1 MATEGKRFKV
11 TLDVDAAP
19 VMTLRQELKQTL
31 VELQRMD
38 QGSEEFTKLTQK
50 AAELKDQMADINEQV
65 NVFASGSKYEQAANG
80 LGEIGSAIQNLD
92 FDKAAARA
100 KSFATV
106 AKSITFGDAIKSVK
120 DLGST
125 FLTLGKAILTN
136 PLFLIAAV
144 VGAIVVGIIKLMDK
158 LGILK
163 KIFEA
168 VGGAIDYVIGLLKD
182 LLDWLGLTSFAA
194 EEAADRQAKAQERVA
209 KSYEDKRNK
218 LVKAYDQEIALAQ
231 IAGETTFDIE
241 RKKQLAIIETSRQ
254 QYRALEAQRDA
265 LRASGKL
272 TAEQSKEINANMK
285 ALREGIEGARNE
297 IQLINAKEVEDNN
310 TKNAK
315 VEADNKASY
324 AKRIADAKQYEADRL
339 AAQRLIRDLEI
350 ELMEQGTE
358 KDLEL
363 NREKYKR
370 LIEDTEKNEKLL
382 ADEKIRILA
391 EYAELQF
398 EAEKAI
404 LQKQDDEIQAAMDKA
419 KADREA
425 KEAKERE
432 EFLKRTEEDNA
443 KRLEQQKA
451 FNEAQLAADQS
462 LFDAKLGAAMGLV
475 SALGSLA
482 GENKKVANAL
492 FAVDKALAI
501 AQVIVSTQR
510 EIAGYAANP
519 TWTLLPDGGATIKAA
534 NIAAA
539 KIRAGV
545 SIATIAAS
553 SIAKFMGGGGG
564 AVGGGGGGAA
574 QPQAASVPQSTNTNL
589 FGQGNN
595 MNNLSASQPNQQNIT
610 VTAVVSETEITSTQ
624 NKIKGI
630 KQMSE
635 L

>member
-1 MATEGKRFKV
+1 MATVGKSFRVDIQADATSLVALRKELEQTREQLKGVKEG
-11 TLDVDAAP
+11 T
-19 VMTLRQELKQTL
+19 
-31 VELQRMD
+31 
-38 QGSEEFTKLTQK
+38 EEFEKMSEKVSNL
-50 AAELKDQMADINEQV
+50 
-65 NVFASGSKYEQAANG
+65 S
-80 LGEIGSAIQNLD
+80 GEIEKMNAKIDGLSLTDKLNGAKDSLNSFKDSLMKAD
-92 FDKAAARA
+92 FSGAA
-100 KSFATV
+100 KQVQTFATV
-106 AKSITFGDAIKSVK
+106 AKTISFKDAIGSVK
-120 DLGST
+120 ALGST
-125 FLTLGKAILTN
+125 FMQLGRTILTN

-158 LGILK
+158 MGLLK
-163 KIFEA
+163 KIFDSVGQA
-168 VGGAIDYVIGLLKD
+168 VTYVIDLLKD

-194 EEAADRQAKAQERVA
+194 EEAAEKQAKAQEKVA
-209 KSYEDKRNK
+209 ASYEDKRKK
-218 LVKAYDQEIALAQ
+218 LTTAYDQEIVLAN
-231 IAGETTFDIE
+231 IAGENTSELE
-241 RKKQLAIIETSRQ
+241 RKKQQAIIETSRQ
-254 QYRALEAQRDA
+254 QYKALEAQRDA
-265 LRASGKL
+265 LRAAGKL
-272 TAEQSKEINANMK
+272 TAEQSKQINETMRS
-285 ALREGIEGARNE
+285 LREGIEGARFEIKKLNAQEVADTKKKNE
-297 IQLINAKEVEDNN
+297 EVE
-310 TKNAK
+310 K
-315 VEADNKASY
+315 ADKDSY
-324 AKRIADAKQYEADRL
+324 AKRIEAAKKYAEERL

-350 ELMEQGTE
+350 ELMEQGIE

-370 LIEDTEKNEKLL
+370 LIEDTQKNEKLL
-382 ADEKIRILA
+382 ADEKTRILA

-404 LQKQDDEIQAAMDKA
+404 KKKYDDELQAAVDKEA
-419 KADREA
+419 AEIKALQ
-425 KEAKERE
+425 AKERE
-432 EFLKRTEEDNA
+432 EFLKRTAEDNA

-510 EIAGYAANP
+510 EIATYAAHPIWSLN
-519 TWTLLPDGGATIKAA
+519 LDGGASIKAPM
-534 NIAAA
+534 IAAA
-539 KIRAGV
+539 KIRAAT

-564 AVGGGGGGAA
+564 AVSGGGGAA
-574 QPQAASVPQSTNTNL
+574 QPQAAAVPQSTSVNL

-595 MNNLSASQPNQQNIT
+595 MNNLSAAQPNDQSIT
-610 VTAVVSETEITSTQ
+610 VTAVVSETEITATQ

>member
-144 VGAIVVGIIKLMDK
+144 VGAIVVGIIKLLDK

-168 VGGAIDYVIGLLKD
+168 VGGAIDYVIGLLKEF
-182 LLDWLGLTSFAA
+182 LDWIGLTSFAA
-194 EEAADRQAKAQERVA
+194 EEAAERQAAAQQKVA
-209 KSYEDKRNK
+209 DAYGEKRK
-218 LVKAYDQEIALAQ
+218 QLTTAYDQEIALAQ
-231 IAGETTFDIE
+231 IAGETTFEQE
-241 RKKQLAIIETSRQ
+241 RRKQQMIIETSRLE
-254 QYRALEAQRDA
+254 YKALEATREG

-285 ALREGIEGARNE
+285 ALREGIQGAQRE
-297 IQLINAKEVEDNN
+297 IEIINAKEVQDNKA
-310 TKNAK
+310 KNAK

-358 KDLEL
+358 KDLAM
-363 NREKYKR
+363 NAEKYKR
-370 LIEDTEKNEKLL
+370 LIEDTQKNEKLL

-398 EAEKAI
+398 EAEKDI
-404 LQKQDDEIQAAMDKA
+404 LQKQDDEIQAAMDLA
-419 KADREA
+419 KANREE

-564 AVGGGGGGAA
+564 AVSGGGGGAA
-574 QPQAASVPQSTNTNL
+574 QPQAASVPQSTSTNL

-595 MNNLSASQPNQQNIT
+595 MNNLSATQPNQQNIT

>member
-50 AAELKDQMADINEQV
+50 AAELKDQMADVNEQV
-65 NVFASGSKYEQAANG
+65 SVFASGSKYEQAANG
-80 LGEIGSAIQNLD
+80 LGSVGDAIKNLD

-158 LGILK
+158 MGLLK
-163 KIFEA
+163 KIFDSVGQA
-168 VGGAIDYVIGLLKD
+168 VTYVINLLKD

-194 EEAADRQAKAQERVA
+194 DEEADRQIKAQERIA
-209 KSYEDKRNK
+209 AARKENQQR
-218 LVKAYDQEIALAQ
+218 LIKAYDQEIALAR
-231 IAGETTFDIE
+231 IAGENTVQTE
-241 RKKQLAIIETSRQ
+241 LKKQNAIIATAREE
-254 QYRALEAQRDA
+254 YKLIEAQRKIAYA
-265 LRASGKL
+265 LGTVGAESAKKFTASM
-272 TAEQSKEINANMK
+272 KE
-285 ALREGIEGARNE
+285 LRETIEGARNE
-297 IQLINAKEVEDNN
+297 IQLINAKEVEDNKK
-310 TKNAK
+310 KNEK
-315 VEADNKASY
+315 LTSDNKASY
-324 AKRIADAKQYEADRL
+324 AKRIADAKQYELERIG
-339 AAQRLIRDLEI
+339 AQRLIRDLEL
-350 ELMEQGTE
+350 ELMEQGIE
-358 KDLEL
+358 KDLAM
-363 NREKYKR
+363 NAEKYKR
-370 LIEDTEKNEKLL
+370 LIEDTQKNEKLL
-382 ADEKIRILA
+382 ADEKTRILA
-391 EYAELQF
+391 EYGELQF

-432 EFLKRTEEDNA
+432 EFLKRTAEDNA

-564 AVGGGGGGAA
+564 AVSGGGGAA
-574 QPQAASVPQSTNTNL
+574 QPQAAAVPQSTSVNL

-595 MNNLSASQPNQQNIT
+595 MNNLSAAQPNDQSIT
-610 VTAVVSETEITSTQ
+610 VTAVVSETEITATQ

>member
-564 AVGGGGGGAA
+564 AVSGGGGGAA
-574 QPQAASVPQSTNTNL
+574 QPQAASVPQSTSTNL

>member
-50 AAELKDQMADINEQV
+50 AAELKDQMADVNEQV
-65 NVFASGSKYEQAANG
+65 SVFASGSKYEQAANG
-80 LGEIGSAIQNLD
+80 LGSVGDAIKNLD

-158 LGILK
+158 MGLLK
-163 KIFEA
+163 KIFDSVGQA
-168 VGGAIDYVIGLLKD
+168 VTYVIDLLKD

-194 EEAADRQAKAQERVA
+194 EEAAEKQAKAQEKVA
-209 KSYEDKRNK
+209 ASYEDKRKK
-218 LVKAYDQEIALAQ
+218 LTTAYDQEIALAQ

-241 RKKQLAIIETSRQ
+241 RKKQNAIIETSRQ
-254 QYRALEAQRDA
+254 QYKALEAQRDA

-285 ALREGIEGARNE
+285 ALREGIEGARRE
-297 IQLINAKEVEDNN
+297 IEIINAKEVQDNK

-324 AKRIADAKQYEADRL
+324 AKRIADMKQYEADRL

-358 KDLEL
+358 KDLAM
-363 NREKYKR
+363 NAEKYKR
-370 LIEDTEKNEKLL
+370 LIEDTQKNEKLL
-382 ADEKIRILA
+382 ADEKTRILA

-432 EFLKRTEEDNA
+432 EFLKRTAEDNA

-564 AVGGGGGGAA
+564 AVSGGGGAA
-574 QPQAASVPQSTNTNL
+574 QPQAAAVPQSTSVNL

-595 MNNLSASQPNQQNIT
+595 MNNLSAAQPNDQSIT
-610 VTAVVSETEITSTQ
+610 VTAVVSETEITATQ

>member
-50 AAELKDQMADINEQV
+50 AAELKDQMADVNEQV
-65 NVFASGSKYEQAANG
+65 SVFASGSKYEQAANG
-80 LGEIGSAIQNLD
+80 LGSVGDAIKNLD

-158 LGILK
+158 MGLLK
-163 KIFEA
+163 KIFDSVGQA
-168 VGGAIDYVIGLLKD
+168 VTYVIDLLKD

-194 EEAADRQAKAQERVA
+194 EEAADKQAKAQEKVA
-209 KSYEDKRNK
+209 ASYEDKRKK
-218 LVKAYDQEIALAQ
+218 LTTAYDQEIALAQ

-241 RKKQLAIIETSRQ
+241 RKKQNAIIETSRQ
-254 QYRALEAQRDA
+254 QYKALEAQRDA
-265 LRASGKL
+265 LRAAGKL

-285 ALREGIEGARNE
+285 ALREGIEGARRE
-297 IQLINAKEVEDNN
+297 IEIINAKEVQDNK

-324 AKRIADAKQYEADRL
+324 AKRIADMKQYEADRL

-358 KDLEL
+358 KDLAM
-363 NREKYKR
+363 NAEKYKR
-370 LIEDTEKNEKLL
+370 LIEDTQKNEKLL
-382 ADEKIRILA
+382 ADEKTRILA

-432 EFLKRTEEDNA
+432 EFLKRTAEDNA

-564 AVGGGGGGAA
+564 AVSGGGGAA
-574 QPQAASVPQSTNTNL
+574 QPQAAAVPQSTSVNL

-595 MNNLSASQPNQQNIT
+595 MNNLSAAQPNDQSIT
-610 VTAVVSETEITSTQ
+610 VTAVVSETEITATQ

>member
-1 MATEGKRFKV
+1 MATAGKSFRVDIQADATSLVALRKELEQTREQLKGVKEG
-11 TLDVDAAP
+11 T
-19 VMTLRQELKQTL
+19 
-31 VELQRMD
+31 
-38 QGSEEFTKLTQK
+38 EEFEKMSEKVSNL
-50 AAELKDQMADINEQV
+50 
-65 NVFASGSKYEQAANG
+65 S
-80 LGEIGSAIQNLD
+80 GEIEKMNAKIDGLSLTDKLNGAKDSLNSFKDSLMKAD
-92 FDKAAARA
+92 FSGAA
-100 KSFATV
+100 KQVQTFATV
-106 AKSITFGDAIKSVK
+106 AKTISFKDAIGSVK
-120 DLGST
+120 ALGST

-158 LGILK
+158 MGLLK
-163 KIFEA
+163 KIFDSVGQA
-168 VGGAIDYVIGLLKD
+168 VTYVIDLLKD

-194 EEAADRQAKAQERVA
+194 EEAADKQAKAQEKVA
-209 KSYEDKRNK
+209 ASYEDKRKK
-218 LVKAYDQEIALAQ
+218 LTTAYDQEIALAQ

-241 RKKQLAIIETSRQ
+241 RKKQNAIIETSRQ
-254 QYRALEAQRDA
+254 QYKALEAQRDA

-285 ALREGIEGARNE
+285 ALREGIEGARRE
-297 IQLINAKEVEDNN
+297 IEIINAKEVQDNK

-324 AKRIADAKQYEADRL
+324 AKRIADMKQYEADRL

-350 ELMEQGTE
+350 ELMEQGIE
-358 KDLEL
+358 KDLAM
-363 NREKYKR
+363 NAEKYKR
-370 LIEDTEKNEKLL
+370 LIEDTQKNEKLL
-382 ADEKIRILA
+382 ADEKTRILA

-432 EFLKRTEEDNA
+432 EFLKRTAEDNA

-510 EIAGYAANP
+510 EIGAITASNALAFGPAAP
-519 TWTLLPDGGATIKAA
+519 AISAPM
-534 NIAAA
+534 IAAA
-539 KIRAGV
+539 KIRAAT
-545 SIATIAAS
+545 SIATIAAT

-564 AVGGGGGGAA
+564 AVSGGGGAA
-574 QPQAASVPQSTNTNL
+574 QPQAAAVPQSTSVNL

-595 MNNLSASQPNQQNIT
+595 MNNLSASQPNDQSIT
-610 VTAVVSETEITSTQ
+610 VTAVVSETEITATQ